1 MTYLPTR
8 VAVLGAGSIGGSFAR
23 GLAAGRSDDLQVTLT
38 TRSVRSAAALQNT
51 TGFRV
56 DAMDNDPDANSRAA
70 RDADLVVIAVQ
81 SPDVLAIIEQI
92 RPVLR
97 QDTVVACLAS
107 APSLA
112 ALEQALGP
120 GHPVVRVMP
129 NTGME
134 TGQGLAAVA
143 PGGAVSAA
151 QREAV
156 VALFSR
162 VADVFVSDE
171 RQLTVFIGVLG
182 ATAYFPLVARA
193 VQDSV
198 TGLGF
203 SPTQAERIARQ
214 LFLGAAASCRDRPES
229 SFDALVAQVATPGG
243 TTIAGLDVFTGADLR
258 GTVDAAVR
266 ASIVR
271 AGELAG

>member
-38 TRSVRSAAALQNT
+38 TRSVRSATALRS

-56 DAMDNDPDANSRAA
+56 DAMDNDPDANIRAA

-81 SPDVLAIIEQI
+81 SPDVLATITQI

-97 QDTVVACLAS
+97 QDTVVVCLAS
-107 APSLA
+107 SPSLA

-203 SPTQAERIARQ
+203 SPTHAERIARQ

-243 TTIAGLDVFTGADLR
+243 TTIAGLDVLAADLP
-258 GTVDAAVR
+258 GLVDGAIK
-266 ASIVR
+266 ASITR
-271 AGELAG
+271 AIELANE